1 MPKSQNISDIL
12 GLETYPNTNI
22 KTFKFGDRER
32 NYGELEGTNLKA
44 KIRKTYDTSESLV
57 NAVWD
62 KTGSTFWAGIR
73 TKAFS
78 IMVRK

>member
-32 NYGELEGTNLKA
+32 NYGELEGTNLKE
-44 KIRKTYDTSESLV
+44 KCTTLPNLLLMLFGTRLVPPFGLESGL
-57 NAVWD
+57 
-62 KTGSTFWAGIR
+62 KHFL
-73 TKAFS
+73 
-78 IMVRK
+78 